1 MTRSLNAML
10 GGDNQAAYE
19 RAQSA
24 VEGADT
30 VREAV
35 EAVGVLEELDT
46 ELVVEARAVLDAIP
60 PSLDQAIIGAL
71 ESAFEDG
78 AAVFIDWERGRHDGG
93 QDLRG
98 AGRPRAHRARLPR
111 REHLRRLGLRL
122 RSGSPT

>member
-78 AAVFIDWERGRHDGG
+78 AAVFIDWERGDTMEVRISEEPDG
-93 QDLRG
+93 RV
-98 AGRPRAHRARLPR
+98 RIVFVSPV
-111 REHLRRLGLRL
+111 
-122 RSGSPT
+122 GSTYVDSD

>member
-1 MTRSLNAML
+1 ML

-78 AAVFIDWERGRHDGG
+78 AAVFIDWEQGDTMEVRISEEPDGRVRIV
-93 QDLRG
+93 LVS
-98 AGRPRAHRARLPR
+98 PV
-111 REHLRRLGLRL
+111 
-122 RSGSPT
+122 GSTYVDSD